1 MNKFNNNVDY
11 LMGLINVATPQP
23 FTNGQLDTIEFAL
36 QQAKFDGYQFEKYNG
51 DEYVSETV
59 HHNNYTEYK
68 LDKH

>member
-11 LMGLINVATPQP
+11 LIDLINNSTPLP
-23 FTNGQLDTIEFAL
+23 FTNEQLDTIEFAL
-36 QQAKFDGYQFEKYNG
+36 QQAKFDGYQFEKYKD
-51 DEYVSETV
+51 DEYVSKTI